1 MTGFLALEDGT
12 VFRGEYAYLQK
23 EKELK
28 KVQQK
33 LSSLSALTE
42 GYRKTKAVL
51 NHIYERIDNRRR
63 NTTENISRYIADN
76 YDTIAMEDLSVA
88 RLRRKSKDR
97 WMTKRYNDVKLGELR
112 RRIQDKAESAG
123 CSVILVDPRGTSQI
137 CSGCGAFVKKDLSVR
152 VHVCPVCGLNIDRDV
167 NAARNILA
175 RALSQTPQ
183 GSAGDP
189 RPGFVRAEKP
199 AV

>member
-1 MTGFLALEDGT
+1 MDDE
-12 VFRGEYAYLQK
+12 
-23 EKELK
+23 
-28 KVQQK
+28 KVQ
-33 LSSLSALTE
+33 
-42 GYRKTKAVL
+42 
-51 NHIYERIDNRRR
+51 RR
-63 NTTENISRYIADN
+63 E
-76 YDTIAMEDLSVA
+76 A
-88 RLRRKSKDR
+88 R
-97 WMTKRYNDVKLGELR
+97 ELR

-123 CSVILVDPRGTSQI
+123 CSVILVDPRGTSQT

-152 VHVCPVCGLNIDRDV
+152 VHACPVCGLTIDRDV